1 MSIKILVLTTM
12 FCVNPNIQIIASSA
26 ICKTVFS
33 YLHTRNFILFQ
44 AENFV
49 SDMGGQL
56 GLWAGFSVLSLAE
69 LIELV
74 MILFHACCTA
84 RKTDVHS
91 HKEDT

>member
-1 MSIKILVLTTM
+1 MLTTIV
-12 FCVNPNIQIIASSA
+12 FVNPNIQIIASSA

-33 YLHTRNFILFQ
+33 YLHTRNFFFFQ

-84 RKTDVHS
+84 KKTDVQS
-91 HKEDT
+91 NKEDTS

>member
-1 MSIKILVLTTM
+1 M

-56 GLWAGFSVLSLAE
+56 GLWAGFSVLSLVAVKHE
-69 LIELV
+69 VFIDLTV
-74 MILFHACCTA
+74 ILSVYA
-84 RKTDVHS
+84 
-91 HKEDT
+91 

>member
-1 MSIKILVLTTM
+1 MQKYKSH
-12 FCVNPNIQIIASSA
+12 SA

-69 LIELV
+69 LIDICIYLA
-74 MILFHACCTA
+74 ITCTS
-84 RKTDVHS
+84 DVR
-91 HKEDT
+91 EEWL